1 MKLKYTGKEL
11 SKFKEIMK
19 CFNIIDNA
27 ILQQFV
33 LHVKNIQ
40 FSTLTTLRDI
50 YFETNFY
57 HPSSI

>member
-27 ILQQFV
+27 ILQQ
-33 LHVKNIQ
+33 L
-40 FSTLTTLRDI
+40 
-50 YFETNFY
+50 YY
-57 HPSSI
+57 M